1 MFEYKVGNIFDTTQ
15 SVIGHGV
22 NCQGAFG
29 AGLAKQIAIR
39 FPAAKKEYIEK
50 FHEEGWRLG
59 DTQIVF
65 CAARDR
71 KVNSKY
77 ISNMATQEYYGRSA
91 NVVYVDYQAVSTCL
105 ARTLEFCKVN
115 SIGLAIPR
123 IGCGLANG
131 NWHLINH
138 TIDYWAR
145 NYNDV
150 VIEVWS
156 LPSDI

>member
-1 MFEYKVGNIFDTTQ
+1 MLQYKVGNIFDTKQ

-29 AGLAKQIAIR
+29 AGLAKAIAWQY
-39 FPAAKKEYIEK
+39 PEAKIKYIEK
-50 FHEEGWRLG
+50 FHEDGWRLG

-65 CAARDR
+65 CAARD
-71 KVNSKY
+71 KKNSFRY

-91 NVVYVDYQAVSTCL
+91 NAVYVDYQAVSTCL
-105 ARTLEFCKVN
+105 ARTLEFCEAN
-115 SIGLAIPR
+115 YIGLAIPR

-131 NWHLINH
+131 NWALINH

-145 NYNDV
+145 NYDDV
-150 VIEVWS
+150 AIEVWS